1 MSKPKSAAS
10 FSDKK
15 KTYYM
20 RAAVADLCSRFG
32 HLDTTGLVGPEMR
45 EEMLI
50 RKTRRMQGDRN
61 ISFKYRQ
68 FSSRTV
74 NVRYTWSSC
83 VQSWS
88 LAGHKF
94 AGGLIQLLVQ
104 MVF

>member
-45 EEMLI
+45 EEMLKERPVACKEI
-50 RKTRRMQGDRN
+50 ETLVSN
-61 ISFKYRQ
+61 
-68 FSSRTV
+68 TV
-74 NVRYTWSSC
+74 NSRV
-83 VQSWS
+83 
-88 LAGHKF
+88 AH
-94 AGGLIQLLVQ
+94 
-104 MVF
+104 